1 MKKRLLIAIILLSF
15 VLMGPA
21 LAVKRVSKSGDQ
33 ATEQKQGATTDNQ
46 APDKTTPP
54 PERRQEGNKDNQQ
67 PSQPQQPPG
76 NGGKDSFIDRDGDGI
91 NDNLKK
97 PPETVKRKHE
107 SHHEKASAAA
117 ARCSRKKI
125 EGRVKARLTGVSASK
140 GPVYHVRGLK
150 LLGNRVDKT
159 ASNEDN
165 YINIRYRVVAIFKD
179 I

>member
-33 ATEQKQGATTDNQ
+33 STEQKQGATNDNQ

-54 PERRQEGNKDNQQ
+54 PDRRQDGNKDNQQ

-107 SHHEKASAAA
+107 SHHEKAS
-117 ARCSRKKI
+117 RGGGTVQPEKDRRSR
-125 EGRVKARLTGVSASK
+125 
-140 GPVYHVRGLK
+140 
-150 LLGNRVDKT
+150 
-159 ASNEDN
+159 
-165 YINIRYRVVAIFKD
+165 
-179 I
+179 